1 MPDAHP
7 FRASIMVAI
16 ACIAAAAAYG
26 WHAAGQSG
34 ANPATALSLAL
45 DTVWIV
51 AVLAVLEVSLS
62 FDNAVVNAAVL
73 GDLDPVWRKRF
84 LTWGM
89 GISVLGA
96 RVAFPLAIVGF
107 CTGLGPIDAV
117 RLSLAEPA
125 RYEAILHSAHAS
137 IAGFGGTFL
146 VMVGLGFFLDAEKE
160 LHWVSFAER
169 HMARIGGMRAVELV
183 VPLGLLAGLAHGMA
197 FAQAARFLI
206 AGLLGLIAYTLMCSL
221 GDWAKAVQTTSPNAG
236 KPGRSGLTTF
246 LYLNLLDAS
255 FSLDG
260 VIGAFALSNNMVVI
274 VLGLT
279 IGAMFVRSLTVTLVQ
294 RATLQHYI
302 YLEHGAFWA
311 ITVLGVL
318 MLASTRI
325 TIPDTITG
333 LLGAGLIAASV
344 FSSWR
349 HRRASGGHE

>member
-1 MPDAHP
+1 MRIPSL
-7 FRASIMVAI
+7 FRGSALVTAVCMAL
-16 ACIAAAAAYG
+16 AAAYA
-26 WHAAGQSG
+26 WHEASAGLALAAV
-34 ANPATALSLAL
+34 L

-62 FDNAVVNAAVL
+62 FDNAVINASILA
-73 GDLDPVWRKRF
+73 DLDPVWRRRF

-89 GISVLGA
+89 AFSVLGA

-107 CTGLGPIDAV
+107 CTGLGPVDAV

-125 RYEAILHSAHAS
+125 HYEAILHTAHPS

-146 VMVGLGFFLDAEKE
+146 VMVGLGFFLDAQKDV
-160 LHWVSFAER
+160 HWFGWVER
-169 HMARIGGMRAVELV
+169 HLARVGGMRAAELV
-183 VPLGLLAGLAHGMA
+183 VPLGLLALLAHDLP
-197 FAQAARFLI
+197 FAQGARFLI
-206 AGLLGLIAYTLMCSL
+206 AGLLGLIAYTLLASL
-221 GDWAKAVQTTSPNAG
+221 NDWAKTFQQRDTAG
-236 KPGRSGLTTF
+236 HGNRSGMSTF

-279 IGAMFVRSLTVTLVQ
+279 TGAMFVRSLTVTLVDGAVLA
-294 RATLQHYI
+294 RYI

-318 MLASTRI
+318 MLVSTRI
-325 TIPDTITG
+325 AIPDALTG
-333 LLGAGLIAASV
+333 LIGAGLIAAAV
-344 FSSWR
+344 LSS
-349 HRRASGGHE
+349 RRASARAR